1 MPRTVSSFFFRL
13 ILGLFFIF
21 LGLWGILP
29 DVDESVFSLF
39 QRANQAPWLWE
50 VIFGLVELACGAFL
64 ASSAFIRI
72 GSRTMSNV
80 TSIVLIFWLLRI
92 LVSKVFFG
100 ITVNDSG
107 IAFHPAF
114 SVWILVLLVELL
126 VAACLWLLLK
136 ALND

>member
-29 DVDESVFSLF
+29 NVDESVFTLVRS
-39 QRANQAPWLWE
+39 ANYQWLE
-50 VIFGLVELACGAFL
+50 IIFGLVELACGAFL

>member
-1 MPRTVSSFFFRL
+1 MPRTVSSFFFRF

-21 LGLWGILP
+21 LGLWGIFP
-29 DVDESVFSLF
+29 NIDESVFTLVRTANF
-39 QRANQAPWLWE
+39 QWLE
-50 VIFGLVELACGAFL
+50 VLFGLVELACGAFL
-64 ASSAFIRI
+64 AVSAFMRI
-72 GSRTMSNV
+72 SSRTMSNV
-80 TSIVLIFWLLRI
+80 TSVVLIFWLLRI

-107 IAFHPAF
+107 IFFHPVF

-126 VAACLWLLLK
+126 VASCLWLLLK

>member
-29 DVDESVFSLF
+29 NIDESVFTLVRTANF
-39 QRANQAPWLWE
+39 QWLE
-50 VIFGLVELACGAFL
+50 VLFGLVELACGGFL
-64 ASSAFIRI
+64 TVSAFMRI

-80 TSIVLIFWLLRI
+80 TSVVLIFWLLRI

-107 IAFHPAF
+107 IAFHPVF